1 MYGGKSKVNRQ
12 IVWTITA
19 KDLWL
24 FRKKKSILY
33 SGLILPLGLS
43 IGLPTIAWYVVN
55 NRNVPVQL
63 LFPIFDAFSFFFL
76 VLAAIIPT
84 VIGSYSF
91 VGEKTEKTLEPLLA
105 TPTTDDEILLG
116 KSLAAFL
123 PVIIMILISSV
134 IFMILMDVFTF
145 AKVGYLYFPNWN
157 FGIIILLNSPLACI
171 MSIEFSVLVS
181 SRVND
186 VRSAQQLAALII
198 IPFFALYLLTEI
210 RVITLDVNTLLLIA
224 GILAIIDL
232 SLFFANRV
240 IFQREEILTKW
251 K

>member
-1 MYGGKSKVNRQ
+1 VNRKN
-12 IVWTITA
+12 VWTITT
-19 KDLWL
+19 KDIGL
-24 FRKKKSILY
+24 FIKKKLILY
-33 SGLILPLGLS
+33 SALILPLVLS
-43 IGLPTIAWYVVN
+43 IGLPMIAWYVTN
-55 NRNVPVQL
+55 NGNVPVQL
-63 LFPIFDAFSFFFL
+63 LFPIFNAFSFFFL
-76 VLAAIIPT
+76 ILAAVIPT

-116 KSLAAFL
+116 KTLAAFL
-123 PVIIMILISSV
+123 PVIIMIFIGAI
-134 IFMILMDVFTF
+134 IFTILMDIFTF
-145 AKVGYLYFPNWN
+145 PKVGYLYFPNWS
-157 FGIIILLNSPLACI
+157 FAIIILLNSPLTCI

-186 VRSAQQLAALII
+186 IRSAQQSAALII

-210 RVITLDVNTLLLIA
+210 RVITLDTNTLLLIG
-224 GILAIIDL
+224 GIIALIDI

>member
-1 MYGGKSKVNRQ
+1 VNRKK
-12 IVWTITA
+12 VWTITT
-19 KDLWL
+19 KDIGL
-24 FRKKKSILY
+24 FIKKKLILY
-33 SGLILPLGLS
+33 SALILPLALS
-43 IGLPTIAWYVVN
+43 IGLPMIAWYVTN

-63 LFPIFDAFSFFFL
+63 LFPIFNAFSFFFL
-76 VLAAIIPT
+76 VLAAVIPT

-123 PVIIMILISSV
+123 PVIIMIFMGAV
-134 IFMILMDVFTF
+134 IFTVLMDIFTF
-145 AKVGYLYFPNWN
+145 AKVGYLYFPNWS

-171 MSIEFSVLVS
+171 MSIEFSILVS

-198 IPFFALYLLTEI
+198 IPLVVLYLLTELSA
-210 RVITLDVNTLLLIA
+210 ITLDVNTLLLIA
-224 GILAIIDL
+224 GFFAIIDL
-232 SLFFANRV
+232 GLFFASRA

>member
-1 MYGGKSKVNRQ
+1 MNRKN
-12 IVWTITA
+12 VWTITA

-24 FRKKKSILY
+24 FRKKKTILY
-33 SGLILPLGLS
+33 SALILPLGLS
-43 IGLPTIAWYVVN
+43 IGLPMIAWYVVN
-55 NRNVPVQL
+55 NRNVPIQV

-123 PVIIMILISSV
+123 PVIVMIFIGAV
-134 IFMILMDVFTF
+134 VFTVLMDIFTF

-157 FGIIILLNSPLACI
+157 FIIIVLLNSPLASI

-186 VRSAQQLAALII
+186 IRSAQQLAALII

-210 RVITLDVNTLLLIA
+210 SVITLDTNTLLMIGGIIALIDI
-224 GILAIIDL
+224 G
-232 SLFFANRV
+232 LFFANRV
-240 IFQREEILTKW
+240 IFQREEVLTKW

>member
-1 MYGGKSKVNRQ
+1 VNRQ
-12 IVWTITA
+12 NVWTITA

-24 FRKKKSILY
+24 FRKKKTILY
-33 SGLILPLGLS
+33 SALILPLGLS
-43 IGLPTIAWYVVN
+43 IGLPMIAWYVVN
-55 NRNVPVQL
+55 NRNVPIQV

-123 PVIIMILISSV
+123 PVIVMIFIGAV
-134 IFMILMDVFTF
+134 VFTVLMDIFTF

-157 FGIIILLNSPLACI
+157 FIIIVLLNSPLASI

-186 VRSAQQLAALII
+186 IRSAQQLAALII

-210 RVITLDVNTLLLIA
+210 SVITLDTNTLLLIG
-224 GILAIIDL
+224 GIIALIDIG
-232 SLFFANRV
+232 LFFANRV

>member
-1 MYGGKSKVNRQ
+1 MNFKN
-12 IVWTITA
+12 VWTITE
-19 KDLWL
+19 KDLGL
-24 FRKKKSILY
+24 FRKKKTILY
-33 SGLILPLGLS
+33 SALILPLFLS
-43 IGLPTIAWYVVN
+43 IGLPMIAWYVIN
-55 NRNVPVQL
+55 NRNVPIQTI
-63 LFPIFDAFSFFFL
+63 FPIFDAFSFFFL

-84 VIGSYSF
+84 FIGAYSF

-105 TPTTDDEILLG
+105 TPTTDYEILLG

-123 PVIIMILISSV
+123 PVIIMIFISGV
-134 IFMILMDVFTF
+134 IFMVLMDIFTF

-157 FGIIILLNSPLACI
+157 FGIILLLNSPLACV
-171 MSIEFSVLVS
+171 MSIEFSIIIS

-210 RVITLDVNTLLLIA
+210 RVITLETSTLLLIA
-224 GILAIIDL
+224 GIITLIDIA
-232 SLFFANRV
+232 LFFASRA

>member
-1 MYGGKSKVNRQ
+1 MNRKN
-12 IVWTITA
+12 VWTITT
-19 KDLWL
+19 KDIGL
-24 FRKKKSILY
+24 FIKKKLILY
-33 SGLILPLGLS
+33 SALILPLALS
-43 IGLPTIAWYVVN
+43 IGLPMIAWYVTN
-55 NRNVPVQL
+55 NRNVTVQL
-63 LFPIFDAFSFFFL
+63 LFPIFNAFSFFFL
-76 VLAAIIPT
+76 ILAAVIPT

-123 PVIIMILISSV
+123 PVIIMIFMGAV
-134 IFMILMDVFTF
+134 IFTVLMDIFTF
-145 AKVGYLYFPNWN
+145 SKVGYLYFPNWS
-157 FGIIILLNSPLACI
+157 FDIIILLNSPLACI

-198 IPFFALYLLTEI
+198 IPLVALYLLTELS
-210 RVITLDVNTLLLIA
+210 VITLDVNTLLLIA

-232 SLFFANRV
+232 GLFFTSRA

>member
-1 MYGGKSKVNRQ
+1 MNFKN
-12 IVWTITA
+12 VWTITA
-19 KDLWL
+19 KDLGL
-24 FRKKKSILY
+24 FRKKKLIMY
-33 SGLILPLGLS
+33 SALVLPLVLS
-43 IGLPTIAWYVVN
+43 IGLPIIAWYVIN
-55 NRNVPVQL
+55 HRNVPVQL
-63 LFPIFDAFSFFFL
+63 IFPIFNAFSFFFL

-91 VGEKTEKTLEPLLA
+91 VGEKTEKNLEPLLA

-123 PVIIMILISSV
+123 PVIIMIFVSAV
-134 IFMILMDVFTF
+134 IFTVLMDIFTF
-145 AKVGYLYFPNWN
+145 AKVGYLYFPNLSY
-157 FGIIILLNSPLACI
+157 GIIILLNSPLACV
-171 MSIEFSVLVS
+171 MSIEFSVIVS

-198 IPFFALYLLTEI
+198 IPFIALYLLTEI
-210 RVITLDVNTLLLIA
+210 SIITLDVNTLLLIA
-224 GILAIIDL
+224 GILAIIDIG
-232 SLFFANRV
+232 LFFANRA

>member
-1 MYGGKSKVNRQ
+1 VNRKN
-12 IVWTITA
+12 VWTITA

-24 FRKKKSILY
+24 FRKKKTILY
-33 SGLILPLGLS
+33 SALFLPLALS
-43 IGLPTIAWYVVN
+43 IGLPMIAWYVVN
-55 NRNVPVQL
+55 NRNVPIQI

-91 VGEKTEKTLEPLLA
+91 VGEKAEKTLEPLLA

-123 PVIIMILISSV
+123 PVIIMIFIGAV
-134 IFMILMDVFTF
+134 IFTFLMDIFTF
-145 AKVGYLYFPNWN
+145 PKVGYLYFPNWN
-157 FGIIILLNSPLACI
+157 FVIILLLNSPLACI

-186 VRSAQQLAALII
+186 VRSAQQIAALII
-198 IPFFALYLLTEI
+198 IPFFALYYLTEI
-210 RVITLDVNTLLLIA
+210 RVITLDTNTLLLIG
-224 GILAIIDL
+224 GIITLIDIG
-232 SLFFANRV
+232 LFFANRV

>member
-1 MYGGKSKVNRQ
+1 MNRKN
-12 IVWTITA
+12 VWTITT
-19 KDLWL
+19 KDIGL
-24 FRKKKSILY
+24 FIKKKLILY
-33 SGLILPLGLS
+33 SALILPLALS
-43 IGLPTIAWYVVN
+43 IGLPMIAWYVTN
-55 NRNVPVQL
+55 HRNVPIQL
-63 LFPIFDAFSFFFL
+63 LFPIFNAFSFFFL
-76 VLAAIIPT
+76 VLAAVIPT

-123 PVIIMILISSV
+123 PVIIMIFMSAV
-134 IFMILMDVFTF
+134 IFTALMDIFTF
-145 AKVGYLYFPNWN
+145 AKVGYLYFPNWS
-157 FGIIILLNSPLACI
+157 FAIIVLLNSPLACI

-198 IPFFALYLLTEI
+198 IPLIALYLLTELS
-210 RVITLDVNTLLLIA
+210 VITLDVNTLLLIA
-224 GILAIIDL
+224 GILAIIDIG
-232 SLFFANRV
+232 LFFANRA

>member
-1 MYGGKSKVNRQ
+1 MNTKN
-12 IVWTITA
+12 VWTITT
-19 KDLWL
+19 KDIGL
-24 FRKKKSILY
+24 FIKKKSILY
-33 SGLILPLGLS
+33 SALILPLALS
-43 IGLPTIAWYVVN
+43 IGLPMIAWYVIN
-55 NRNVPVQL
+55 HRNVSAPV
-63 LFPIFDAFSFFFL
+63 LFPIFNAFSFFFL

-123 PVIIMILISSV
+123 PVICMIFISAV
-134 IFMILMDVFTF
+134 IFMVLMDIFTF
-145 AKVGYLYFPNWN
+145 AKVGYLYFPNLSY
-157 FGIIILLNSPLACI
+157 GIIILLNSPLACV
-171 MSIEFSVLVS
+171 MSIEFSVIIS

-186 VRSAQQLAALII
+186 VRSAQQLAVLVI

-210 RVITLDVNTLLLIA
+210 SVITLDVNTLLLIA
-224 GILAIIDL
+224 GIIGIIDVF
-232 SLFFANRV
+232 LFFFSRV
-240 IFQREEILTKW
+240 VFQREEILTKW

>member
-1 MYGGKSKVNRQ
+1 MNRKN
-12 IVWTITA
+12 VWAITA
-19 KDLWL
+19 KDFGL

-33 SGLILPLGLS
+33 TAFILPLIIS
-43 IGLPTIAWYVVN
+43 IGLPLILWYVIN
-55 NRNVPVQL
+55 HTGAPAQRIYPL
-63 LFPIFDAFSFFFL
+63 FDAFSFFFVIL
-76 VLAAIIPT
+76 SAIIPT
-84 VIGSYSF
+84 FIASYSF

-123 PVIIMILISSV
+123 PVIIMIFIGAV
-134 IFMILMDVFTF
+134 IFMVLMDIFTT
-145 AKVGYLYFPNWN
+145 AQLGYLYFPNW
-157 FGIIILLNSPLACI
+157 FFASMILLDSPLACI
-171 MSIEFSVLVS
+171 MSIELSVIIS

-186 VRSAQQLAALII
+186 IRSAQQLAVIVI

-210 RVITLDVNTLLLIA
+210 SVITLDTNTLLLIA
-224 GILAIIDL
+224 GILAIIDIG
-232 SLFFANRV
+232 LFFASRA

>member
-1 MYGGKSKVNRQ
+1 MNRKN
-12 IVWTITA
+12 VWTITA

-24 FRKKKSILY
+24 FRKKKTILY
-33 SGLILPLGLS
+33 SALILPLGLS
-43 IGLPTIAWYVVN
+43 IGLPMIAWYVVN
-55 NRNVPVQL
+55 NRNVPIQV

-123 PVIIMILISSV
+123 PVIVMIFIGAV
-134 IFMILMDVFTF
+134 VFTVLMDIFTF

-157 FGIIILLNSPLACI
+157 FIIIVLLNSPLASI

-186 VRSAQQLAALII
+186 IRSAQQLAALII

-210 RVITLDVNTLLLIA
+210 SVITLDTNTLLLIG
-224 GILAIIDL
+224 GIIALIDIG
-232 SLFFANRV
+232 LFFANRV

>member
-1 MYGGKSKVNRQ
+1 VNRKN
-12 IVWTITA
+12 VWTITT
-19 KDLWL
+19 KDISL
-24 FRKKKSILY
+24 FFKKRLILY
-33 SGLILPLGLS
+33 SGLFLPLALS
-43 IGLPTIAWYVVN
+43 IGLPIIAWYVI
-55 NRNVPVQL
+55 NRPGVQVER
-63 LFPIFDAFSFFFL
+63 IFSIFNAFGFFFL

-84 VIGSYSF
+84 VIASYSF

-123 PVIIMILISSV
+123 PVIIIIFIAAV
-134 IFMILMDVFTF
+134 IFSVLMDIFTF
-145 AKVGYLYFPNWN
+145 PKVGYLFFPNSN
-157 FGIIILLNSPLACI
+157 FEIIILLNTPLASI

-186 VRSAQQLAALII
+186 VRSAQQLATLII

-210 RVITLDVNTLLLIA
+210 SVITLDVNTLLLIA
-224 GILAIIDL
+224 GILVIIDIG
-232 SLFFANRV
+232 LFFASRAV
-240 IFQREEILTKW
+240 FQREEILTKW